1 MFLCQRSTIVE
12 LSVCLS
18 SIPCPVI
25 FQYNC
30 GHISFFLLVCV
41 FAEHAQTWLVVSLN
55 LVALYRCVSK
65 NYIWTKQ
72 IFSRVLLPGYT
83 ERNII
88 NLSPNSLTT
97 LHNSKTLIF
106 SKDIKRKMTTS
117 HVIKTRNRT
126 WWVWIFFLSCC
137 GKQTANNK
145 TTSFKSPLCLRKKIT
160 NWQTFSSFF
169 QNKCTKSIFAKLLR
183 VEKSF
188 LIKKFGEKKEIFQ
201 KTINKIKQK

>member
-1 MFLCQRSTIVE
+1 MSNC
-12 LSVCLS
+12 LSVRLS
-18 SIPCPVI
+18 VSLVYHVLL
-25 FQYNC
+25 FSNTTVVTYL
-30 GHISFFLLVCV
+30 FLLVCV

-145 TTSFKSPLCLRKKIT
+145 TTSFVKK
-160 NWQTFSSFF
+160 
-169 QNKCTKSIFAKLLR
+169 
-183 VEKSF
+183 
-188 LIKKFGEKKEIFQ
+188 
-201 KTINKIKQK
+201 